1 MTIYLFLFGVLL
13 SAGLFFIAA
22 DLLRLPTLATQK
34 AILSSGKHTKEK
46 PKTIDML
53 LRNAAI
59 RLCHYVRMDEYKKSR
74 MANVLSAAGFSDS
87 PELFMAMAIVKAM
100 SIALCIIPCLIVLP
114 LLAPIVLF
122 TAILFYFKE
131 IRKADEAL
139 AAKRGKIEQ
148 ELPRFVATITQELKA
163 SRDVLS
169 ILENFK
175 RNAGEDFAA
184 ELDILTADMRSSSY
198 EAALTRFEARF
209 NSPMLSDITRGL
221 IGVLRG
227 DDGVMYFQMLSHDMK
242 QLELQ
247 RLKSQA
253 MKIPPKIRVFS
264 FAMLMCFIMTYMA
277 IIVYEIITSL
287 GGMFFA
293 FSTTAYAAPT
303 GDVAGA
309 IEGTWRDAS
318 GQIKTVVNNVV
329 FPAIDLILAVFF
341 FAKLGMA
348 YFDYR
353 KHGQFEW
360 AAPAILFACLV
371 FTLTAPLY
379 IWTILGM

>member
-34 AILSSGKHTKEK
+34 AILSSGKQTKEK
-46 PKTIDML
+46 SKTIDML

-59 RLCHYVRMDEYKKSR
+59 RLCHYIRMDQYKKSR

-122 TAILFYFKE
+122 TAILVYFKE
-131 IRKADEAL
+131 VRKADEAL

-287 GGMFFA
+287 GGMF
-293 FSTTAYAAPT
+293 
-303 GDVAGA
+303 
-309 IEGTWRDAS
+309 
-318 GQIKTVVNNVV
+318 
-329 FPAIDLILAVFF
+329 
-341 FAKLGMA
+341 
-348 YFDYR
+348 
-353 KHGQFEW
+353 
-360 AAPAILFACLV
+360 
-371 FTLTAPLY
+371 
-379 IWTILGM
+379 